1 MRIAESHVRI
11 SDCDVLSAGYGLVWA
26 FFALPLLILLSPEYS
41 SANPYYYKKDDN
53 GVVYYTNIDPQTG
66 GYKKIGSPWGT
77 FRGTPKSQRG
87 YLDKYKYSD
96 KFDEHISTTA
106 GWYGIDPLLIKA
118 MIKVESN
125 FNPEAVSPQGAMG
138 IMQLMPATAERIG
151 VSDPFDPMEN
161 IEGGVR
167 YFNKLMTMFNNNTTL
182 AIAGYNAGENAVI
195 KYGYKIPPYDETIEY
210 VNRVY
215 AHYDYLKKHPVDR
228 NIDSM
233 IASRKDGVKSVVTTK
248 KSFVYV
254 EKLGGAETGV
264 GQAAPP
270 DSGKKPVLTVKAE
283 KATVNTTNT
292 TNTTDTTAK
301 KSIAAPAKRPVEK
314 ARQGQYTVQLASFPD
329 LRIAREME
337 ESLKSKTYPAYIETV
352 ELPGKG
358 TWYRVK
364 VGGFTTEDEAK
375 KYGNDMIT
383 AEPDVKSVI
392 VTLN

>member
-1 MRIAESHVRI
+1 M
-11 SDCDVLSAGYGLVWA
+11 
-26 FFALPLLILLSPEYS
+26 SPEYS
-41 SANPYYYKKDDN
+41 SANTYYHKTDEN
-53 GVVYYTNIDPQTG
+53 GVVYYTNIDPKSG

-87 YLDKYKYSD
+87 YLNKYKYSD
-96 KFDEHISTTA
+96 KFDDHINTTA

-125 FNPEAVSPQGAMG
+125 FNPEAVSPQGAIG

-215 AHYDYLKKHPVDR
+215 AHYDYLKKHPMER
-228 NIDSM
+228 NFDSM
-233 IASRKDGVKSVVTTK
+233 IASRKDGVKSTAAAK
-248 KSFVYV
+248 AFVYK
-254 EKLGGAETGV
+254 ETLGGAGAGV
-264 GQAAPP
+264 SRVAIP

-283 KATVNTTNT
+283 KTEKTAVNKTTT
-292 TNTTDTTAK
+292 KDV
-301 KSIAAPAKRPVEK
+301 AAPVNRPVEK
-314 ARQGQYTVQLASFPD
+314 VRQGQYAVQLASFPD
-329 LRIAREME
+329 LTIAREME
-337 ESLKSKTYPAYIETV
+337 ASLKSKTYPAYIETV
-352 ELPGKG
+352 NLPGKG

-364 VGGFTTEDEAK
+364 VGGFPTEDEARR
-375 KYGNDMIT
+375 YGNEMIT
-383 AEPDVKSVI
+383 AEPDVKSI
-392 VTLN
+392 LVTLN

>member
-1 MRIAESHVRI
+1 M
-11 SDCDVLSAGYGLVWA
+11 
-26 FFALPLLILLSPEYS
+26 
-41 SANPYYYKKDDN
+41 
-53 GVVYYTNIDPQTG
+53 
-66 GYKKIGSPWGT
+66 
-77 FRGTPKSQRG
+77 
-87 YLDKYKYSD
+87 
-96 KFDEHISTTA
+96 
-106 GWYGIDPLLIKA
+106 
-118 MIKVESN
+118 
-125 FNPEAVSPQGAMG
+125 
-138 IMQLMPATAERIG
+138 
-151 VSDPFDPMEN
+151 
-161 IEGGVR
+161 
-167 YFNKLMTMFNNNTTL
+167 
-182 AIAGYNAGENAVI
+182 
-195 KYGYKIPPYDETIEY
+195 
-210 VNRVY
+210 NRVY

-233 IASRKDGVKSVVTTK
+233 IASRKDGVKSVVTSK

-254 EKLGGAETGV
+254 ERLGGAETGV
-264 GQAAPP
+264 SQAALS
-270 DSGKKPVLTVKAE
+270 DTGKKPVLTVKAE

-292 TNTTDTTAK
+292 TAKNTTVK
-301 KSIAAPAKRPVEK
+301 KSIAAPVNRPVEK

-383 AEPDVKSVI
+383 AEPDVKSII

>member
-1 MRIAESHVRI
+1 VRR
-11 SDCDVLSAGYGLVWA
+11 SDCDVLGAGNRLLWA
-26 FFALPLLILLSPEYS
+26 FLTLPLLVFLSSENS
-41 SANPYYYKKDDN
+41 SANPYYYKKDNN
-53 GVVYYTNIDPQTG
+53 GVVYYTNIDPQSG

-87 YLDKYKYSD
+87 YLDKYNYSD
-96 KFDEHISTTA
+96 KFDEHINSTA

-125 FNPEAVSPQGAMG
+125 FNPEAVSPQGAIG

-228 NIDSM
+228 NINSM
-233 IASRKDGVKSVVTTK
+233 IASRKDGVKSVVTTRK
-248 KSFVYV
+248 TFVYV
-254 EKLGGAETGV
+254 ETLGGAETAV
-264 GQAAPP
+264 GKAAVQ
-270 DSGKKPVLTVKAE
+270 DSKNKPVLTVKAE
-283 KATVNTTNT
+283 RTTVNSTV
-292 TNTTDTTAK
+292 K
-301 KSIAAPAKRPVEK
+301 KDIAAPANRPVEK
-314 ARQGQYTVQLASFPD
+314 IRQGQYAVQLASFPD

-337 ESLKSKTYPAYIETV
+337 ATLKSKTYPAYIETV
-352 ELPGKG
+352 DLPGKG

-364 VGGFTTEDEAK
+364 VGGFTTQDEAK

-383 AEPDVKSVI
+383 AEPDVKSII

>member
-1 MRIAESHVRI
+1 MRI
-11 SDCDVLSAGYGLVWA
+11 SDCDVLSACRRLRWA
-26 FFALPLLILLSPEYS
+26 FFSLPLLLVLSPEYS
-41 SANPYYYKKDDN
+41 SANAYYYKKDEN
-53 GVVYYTNIDPQTG
+53 GVVYYTNIDPKSG

-87 YLDKYKYSD
+87 YLNNHKYSD

-151 VSDPFDPMEN
+151 VSDPFDPIEN

-167 YFNKLMTMFNNNTTL
+167 YFNKLMALFNNNTTL

-215 AHYDYLKKHPVDR
+215 AHYDYLKKHPMDR

-233 IASRKDGVKSVVTTK
+233 IASRKDGVKSSAASK
-248 KSFVYV
+248 AFVYR
-254 EKLGGAETGV
+254 ETLGGAGTGV
-264 GQAAPP
+264 NPAAQT
-270 DSGKKPVLTVKAE
+270 DSGKKPVLIVKAE
-283 KATVNTTNT
+283 KAEKTAVNKAAVKNVDQPVKQTVE
-292 TNTTDTTAK
+292 A
-301 KSIAAPAKRPVEK
+301 V
-314 ARQGQYTVQLASFPD
+314 RQGQYAVQLASFPD
-329 LRIAREME
+329 LAIAKEME
-337 ESLKSKTYPAYIETV
+337 ASLKSKTYPAYIETV
-352 ELPGKG
+352 NLPGKG

-364 VGGFTTEDEAK
+364 VGGFTSEDEAR

-383 AEPDVKSVI
+383 AEPDVQSVL
-392 VTLN
+392 VTMN